1 MSLRKPLAACAAVMA
16 AFAIAGPAT
25 NASAATVPTAHTA
38 WVGFGSGSLY
48 CETLFAELVAAENSG
63 NMWVTNYLSNVFVY
77 SRCGGA
83 AI

>member
-25 NASAATVPTAHTA
+25 NASAATVPTSRTA

-48 CETLFAELVAAENSG
+48 CQTLFAELRFAALTGNVPAENFLG
-63 NMWVTNYLSNVFVY
+63 EVFVY